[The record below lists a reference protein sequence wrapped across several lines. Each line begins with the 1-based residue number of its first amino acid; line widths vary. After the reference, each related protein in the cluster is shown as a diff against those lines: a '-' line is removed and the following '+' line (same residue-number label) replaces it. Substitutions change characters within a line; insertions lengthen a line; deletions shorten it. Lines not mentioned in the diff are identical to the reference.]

1 MDTMPLKTSTP
12 AFTNG
17 DFTDTSARLPLG
29 KLLIERGLLRP
40 VQLEYALQKQKIE
53 RQRLGVILVR
63 HGLATEYDIAS
74 VLAEQR
80 GISYVNVDDLS
91 APESAILNL
100 FNREFCLARGFLP
113 LKRVDDG
120 LLVVLGE
127 GDSESVAEAV
137 MRRTG
142 LRPVFVQG
150 AFSKVI
156 QQIRHAFFFAQN
168 PIEQLVEREIKLLEG
183 DVDTAQSPS
192 RLLELLLHLAVRE
205 RATDVH
211 IAPSGTSL
219 HLLFRVDGVMRP
231 VMALPNAM
239 QRLLV
244 LIKLMA
250 EMDISEQRRPQ
261 DGSFMS
267 TILESPFTIRVSTL
281 VSEFGERMVLRL
293 LPDRGDLNGLGE
305 LGFFPEDV
313 ELLRRVFDKPAGLV
327 LMTGPTGSG
336 KSTTLHAALRLQSL
350 IERNVLTVEDPVE
363 YRVSGACQT
372 EVNRRAG
379 YEFGNALRHFLRHDP
394 DVMLIGEIRD
404 GETAQS
410 AIESAATGHLVLST
424 LHVSN
429 VFGVVPRLRPM
440 GLDPQAIADNLIAVV
455 NQRLVRRNCQHCAR
469 PAPLTEEVR
478 EWLGEGEVELLRG
491 DGCEHCGGSGYHGRI
506 PVYEILCVDQALADA
521 IADDAGRERIR
532 AIALASGFRPMS
544 EMAKRLVAKGLT
556 TVDEIVRVVGIG
568 PRGHAG

>member
-1 MDTMPLKTSTP
+1 MDTMLLKSP
-12 AFTNG
+12 MPIVPDEDESDAG
-17 DFTDTSARLPLG
+17 SRLPLG

-63 HGLATEYDIAS
+63 HGLATENDIAS

-80 GISYVNVDDLS
+80 GIPYVNVDNLG
-91 APESAILNL
+91 APESSIRNL

-113 LKRVDDG
+113 LARVDGG
-120 LLVVLGE
+120 LRVALGE
-127 GDSESVAEAV
+127 GDPESVAEAV

-142 LRPVFVQG
+142 LRSVFVQG
-150 AFSKVI
+150 AFSKVS
-156 QQIRHAFFFAQN
+156 QQIRHVFFFAQN

-183 DVDTAQSPS
+183 DIDNAQSPS

-205 RATDVH
+205 RATDIH

-231 VMALPNAM
+231 IMALPNAM

-267 TILESPFTIRVSTL
+267 TILELSYTIRVSTL

-293 LPDRGDLNGLGE
+293 LPDRGDLNGLDE

-313 ELLRRVFDKPAGLV
+313 ALLRRVFDKPAGLV

-363 YRVSGACQT
+363 YRVPGACQT
-372 EVNRRAG
+372 EVNRRSG

-410 AIESAATGHLVLST
+410 AIESASTGHLVLST

-440 GLDPQAIADNLIAVV
+440 GLDPQAIADNLIAIV

-478 EWLGEGEVELLRG
+478 EWLGEGEVALMRG
-491 DGCEHCGGSGYHGRI
+491 EGCEHCGGSGYHGRI
-506 PVYEILCVDQALADA
+506 PVYEILPVEQTLADA

-532 AIALASGFRPMS
+532 AIAMASGFRPMS
-544 EMAKRLVAKGLT
+544 DMARRLVAKGLT

-568 PRGHAG
+568 PKGHAG